1 MVLEYSELSVC
12 VDRMRGW
19 SWSTVSSVC
28 VCVGRRGGVV
38 LEYSELSV
46 CVGMRRGWSWST
58 VSSVCV
64 LAGGGGPGVQ

>member
-12 VDRMRGW
+12 W
-19 SWSTVSSVC
+19 QEE
-28 VCVGRRGGVV
+28 GVV

-46 CVGMRRGWSWST
+46 CVGRRRGWSWSTVSSVCVLGRRRGWSWST

-64 LAGGGGPGVQ
+64 LAGGGGGPGVQ